1 MDLEL
6 TYHQD
11 PGHGWIFADNATLA
25 SLGLNSGSFS
35 RYSYKDD
42 TGVYAEE
49 DRDAGVLIGAMKA
62 QEVNFTLKEVH
73 QNRDHWIRN
82 LANC

>member
-1 MDLEL
+1 MNLEL

-35 RYSYKDD
+35 RYSYKDEK
-42 TGVYAEE
+42 GLY
-49 DRDAGVLIGAMKA
+49 
-62 QEVNFTLKEVH
+62 EVSSPLLTLPTSSSLTTH
-73 QNRDHWIRN
+73 AAAR
-82 LANC
+82 A

>member
-1 MDLEL
+1 MNLEL

-35 RYSYKDD
+35 RYSYKDEK
-42 TGVYAEE
+42 GVYAEE
-49 DRDAGVLIGAMKA
+49 DCDAGILIGAMK
-62 QEVNFTLKEVH
+62 EKEIEFTFKEVY
-73 QNRDHWIRN
+73 QNQDHWIRN
-82 LANC
+82 LAGC